1 MDFQGRIW
9 PLLVNNSLKRSLITH
24 YRPCRPEPAL
34 ILRVFAFGRL
44 LVTLQED
51 HISLKMAAVLFTRE
65 FSRWQYLT
73 LGRKDYLLKLKNRKK
88 KLLGTLDKLRDGI

>member
-9 PLLVNNSLKRSLITH
+9 PLLVNNSLKRSLTH